1 MAIGPTSIDTYAR
14 SLVAQ
19 DIKNTETIGHGDL
32 CVNVIVA
39 LRQIANTRDERLDFT
54 RWLIGRSWIQST
66 KDLTVAEA
74 RAILAFEKQL
84 EDSYGLFQ
92 RLR

>member
-1 MAIGPTSIDTYAR
+1 MTIGPNSIDAYAR
-14 SLVAQ
+14 SLVAK
-19 DIKNTETIGHGDL
+19 DIKNAETIGYGDL
-32 CVNVIVA
+32 CINVIIA
-39 LRQIANTRDERLDFT
+39 MRQIADTREERLEFT
-54 RWLIGRSWIQST
+54 RWLIGRSWIMST